1 MNRKAFL
8 ALVIG
13 ICMICGLAACSKD
26 QAEAPEESSPEENSS
41 AEAGVAVSVNTVT
54 TDSFEVDYLQF
65 GNGDKTMVI
74 LPGLSVQSVM
84 GSAEAVAQAYSQFA
98 DEYTVYLFEH
108 KKNLP
113 ETYTVKDMA
122 KDMAEVFRANGL
134 EDIYLFGASLGGMT
148 SIEIAIQNPDLI
160 SKVVLGSTTACLT
173 DEQYDRSIGAWKE
186 LAKQK
191 DAEKLYLAF
200 GEQVYP
206 EEVFEQSRDALIAA
220 AATVTDEELARF
232 IILAEGIKGFDV
244 TGEIGSIKCPVLALG
259 ASDDKVVGGDAT
271 DKIAELLKDH
281 PDCESYVYEAGYGH
295 AAYDTAPDYK
305 DRIQEFFS
313 K

>member
-1 MNRKAFL
+1 
-8 ALVIG
+8 
-13 ICMICGLAACSKD
+13 MICGLAACSKD

-65 GNGDKTMVI
+65 GNGEKTMVI

-84 GSAEAVAQAYSQFA
+84 GSADAVAQAYSQFA
-98 DEYTVYLFEH
+98 DEYTVYLFEY
-108 KKNLP
+108 KKDLP

-186 LAKQK
+186 LAEQK
-191 DAEKLYLAF
+191 DAESLYLAF

-206 EEVFEQSRDALIAA
+206 EEVFEQSRDALVAA

-232 IILAEGIKGFDV
+232 VILANGIKGFDV
-244 TGEIGSIKCPVLALG
+244 TDEIGSIKCPVLALG

-271 DKIAELLKDH
+271 EKIAELLKDH